1 MINDDQLSQLLRNA
15 LPAIEAVE
23 EKAGPPRDLWT
34 AVVRRSEARVEMSFS
49 DWSLAAIV
57 VIVLLIFPEWF
68 WFLTY
73 HL

>member
-1 MINDDQLSQLLRNA
+1 MITDDQLSQLLKTA
-15 LPAIEAVE
+15 LPAVE
-23 EKAGPPRDLWT
+23 KDLPTRDLWR
-34 AVVRRSEARVEMSFS
+34 VVVQRSEARIEMSLA

-68 WFLTY
+68 WFLAY